1 MTVWNVATVTPS
13 GDHNTEVR
21 VEFLS
26 PHNATPEVTL
36 EAPQSNARD
45 TIHES

>member
-1 MTVWNVATVTPS
+1 MTVWDVATATPS

-26 PHNATPEVTL
+26 PHNASPEVTL
-36 EAPQSNARD
+36 EALQTNARD
-45 TIHES
+45 TVHES